1 MTQSTKQKKKKWQV
15 DMISYKIVMPDADAP
30 PMSMPK
36 IVIEGARKFK
46 DISYSNAH
54 PANLLDI
61 YLPETG
67 IGPFPTIIFIH
78 GGAFNGGEKDDMQVA
93 IVIDALNRGYAVVS
107 VEQRLIPVGG
117 IFPYPIF
124 DFKAAIRFLR
134 ANAAA
139 YMLDETRFVTAGT
152 SAGGYHAVMAAA
164 THGIAAFEELAMGN
178 SDVSS
183 GVAAALGFFGV
194 YDLVMQS
201 EFSHEL
207 GPFPGATEVWDFA
220 AAFLGVDPREHRE
233 LAAFADPTSYITAG
247 MVPTLIQAGG
257 ADEVV
262 PTAAS
267 IVIAEKIA
275 AVCGEERV
283 QLDIL
288 EGATHGDERFNAPE
302 NQEKIFAFLDRVL

>member
-1 MTQSTKQKKKKWQV
+1 MV
-15 DMISYKIVMPDADAP
+15 SYKIVMPGEDAP
-30 PMSMPK
+30 PMTMPT
-36 IVIEGARKFK
+36 IVVEGARKFK
-46 DISYSNAH
+46 DIAYSDAH
-54 PANLLDI
+54 PANMLDI

-93 IVIDALNRGYAVVS
+93 VVIDALNRGYAVVS
-107 VEQRLIPVGG
+107 VEQRLIPAGG

-134 ANAAA
+134 ANAAT
-139 YMLDETRFVTAGT
+139 YMLDDTRFVTAGA
-152 SAGGYHAVMAAA
+152 SAGGYHAVLAAA
-164 THGIAAFEELAMGN
+164 TQGIAAFEDLSMGN
-178 SDVSS
+178 PEVSS
-183 GVAAALGFFGV
+183 HVAAAIGFFGV

-201 EFSHEL
+201 EFSHEQ

-233 LAAFADPTSYITAG
+233 LAAFADPTSYITTK
-247 MVPTLIQAGG
+247 MVPTLIQAGS

-267 IVIAEKIA
+267 IAIAKKIA
-275 AVCGEERV
+275 DICGEERV
-283 QLDIL
+283 QIDIL
-288 EGATHGDERFNAPE
+288 DDAAHGDARFNEPE
-302 NQEKIFAFLDRVL
+302 NQEKIFAFLERVL